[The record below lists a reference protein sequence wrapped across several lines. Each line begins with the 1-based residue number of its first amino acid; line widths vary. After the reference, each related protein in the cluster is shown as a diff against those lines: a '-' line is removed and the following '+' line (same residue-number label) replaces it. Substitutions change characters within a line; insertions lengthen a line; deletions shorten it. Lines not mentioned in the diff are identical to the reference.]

1 MIINYYDKTIIA
13 HTDMSFCFLYLQGD
27 QIELLPN
34 QKERNRVENTC
45 KVNKSNHDNFEGF
58 TQNHV
63 FDLCMKFLDV
73 VAFPACPF

>member
-58 TQNHV
+58 YSESC
-63 FDLCMKFLDV
+63 F
-73 VAFPACPF
+73 